1 MLRENSRR
9 EPRQRGR
16 DHRRREGMATRKKK
30 TDNSDL
36 PEMGEEWEA
45 VLEREIEI
53 RTRNSPTHSLTEE
66 LHLNACA
73 VSILRKENLAES
85 NPPTPEGEELESAF
99 PDAVSF
105 WGRRCLSAYLR
116 DEWEF
121 FDSLQ
126 RATATWGNRREKIKQ
141 GVVVE
146 AELIRLATELFWTHK
161 RNPTEAEL
169 KAASKEAGLSVGDWN
184 RTLAT
189 SKLKAVLTGKK
200 GRGRPRKKSG

>member
-1 MLRENSRR
+1 
-9 EPRQRGR
+9 
-16 DHRRREGMATRKKK
+16 MATRKKK

-45 VLEREIEI
+45 VLEREIELN
-53 RTRNSPTHSLTEE
+53 TRHSPTHALTED
-66 LHLNACA
+66 LHINACA
-73 VSILRKENLAES
+73 VSILMKEKLNDAF
-85 NPPTPEGEELESAF
+85 PPTSEGLEFETLFPE
-99 PDAVSF
+99 AVSF

-116 DEWEF
+116 DDWEF